1 MWLYAETEGL
11 INTDHI
17 EQVQRSTDP
26 VTLAITQA
34 SGREFFLA
42 FDSEEERNRVMEGLI
57 EKLGGVLISD
67 L

>member
-11 INTDHI
+11 INSDHI

-26 VTLAITQA
+26 VTLAVTLA

-42 FDSEEERNRVMEGLI
+42 FDSEDERNRAMQGLI
-57 EKLGGVLISD
+57 EKLGGLPLAD